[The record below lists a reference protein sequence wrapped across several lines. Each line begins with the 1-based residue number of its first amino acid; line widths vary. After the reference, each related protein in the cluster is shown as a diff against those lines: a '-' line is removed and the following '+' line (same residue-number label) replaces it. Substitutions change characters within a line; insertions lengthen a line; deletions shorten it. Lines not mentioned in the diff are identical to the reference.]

1 MDRHQQRQQ
10 KLQGVFSEAD
20 RSLRDEKERLANVWK
35 LPAETDKEERGPD
48 LFAAERDR
56 VARQQQQLSSIWD
69 EDRAARE
76 AELPL
81 IVLLWNNRG
90 YGEIKTY
97 MVSRGIEPIGVDIY
111 TPDFLTIARGFGC
124 EAEKLEDP
132 RDLPA
137 KLKAAALRDRP
148 TVIEIDEAAYV
159 AGVAAE
165 S

>member
-1 MDRHQQRQQ
+1 M
-10 KLQGVFSEAD
+10 
-20 RSLRDEKERLANVWK
+20 
-35 LPAETDKEERGPD
+35 
-48 LFAAERDR
+48 
-56 VARQQQQLSSIWD
+56 
-69 EDRAARE
+69 
-76 AELPL
+76 
-81 IVLLWNNRG
+81 LLWNNRG